1 MIFLAYIVLPMT
13 LVALFFAEICGRV
26 YDRDDI
32 PGFVFI
38 IAVAMTISTIILSIF
53 GVLLWWS
60 YIIPATTVIFI
71 VSLLTGAIMVPYYLY
86 NGKNVPKSWFFYEN
100 GIILTSS
107 STENHVYLEIYTEI
121 KNIRGFKWKTY

>member
-1 MIFLAYIVLPMT
+1 MVFKNNRFFSKFIEAYFQPDHRFGVAIAGGFMIFLAYIVLPMT

-86 NGKNVPKSWFFYEN
+86 NGKNVPKS
-100 GIILTSS
+100 
-107 STENHVYLEIYTEI
+107 
-121 KNIRGFKWKTY
+121 